1 MFDVFNE
8 EIEVL
13 IKDGLA
19 NLYWY
24 KNDLHKSWQRS
35 GVPVAVIEA
44 IKQLKD
50 ETGKALTKRGQ
61 MDVLYQMLRNGEY
74 NRRLEVSRNFVRIL
88 VEQESFTPQDGNHQ
102 VQKAQLASLRL
113 KDLLAKQNK
122 EQEAKQTA
130 RNVPKRSVAS
140 SYASDLADLQNR
152 FLVAHNMSP
161 QQKGYELEKI
171 FVQLM
176 KLSDIPVIEPFRV
189 AGEQLDG
196 AIKYEG
202 RFYLIE
208 LKWTAAQTDPAQI
221 GQFHYKLSGKMDGRG
236 LFISMSGFTDG
247 VLASLPKGK
256 ELTMMLLDGVHLANV
271 LAGHYR
277 FQQLLDHAIQSIV
290 LRGEIH
296 CSHKIS

>member
-24 KNDLHKSWQRS
+24 KNDLHKAWQRS
-35 GVPVAVIEA
+35 GVPITVIDA
-44 IKQLKD
+44 IKQCKD
-50 ETGKALTKRGQ
+50 EAGKVLSKRSQ
-61 MDVLYQMLRNGEY
+61 MDLLYQKLRGGEY

-88 VEQESFTPQDGNHQ
+88 IQQESFTPQDGNHQ
-102 VQKAQLASLRL
+102 VQKAQFSALRL
-113 KDLLAKQNK
+113 KDLLAKQNR
-122 EQEAKQTA
+122 EREAKQA
-130 RNVPKRSVAS
+130 PASVPPKHTAS
-140 SYASDLADLQNR
+140 SYASDLAALQNR
-152 FLVAHNMSP
+152 FFAAHSMSP

-176 KLSDIPVIEPFRV
+176 KLSNIPVVEPFRIE
-189 AGEQLDG
+189 GEQLDG

-221 GQFHYKLSGKMDGRG
+221 GQFHFKLSGKMDGRG
-236 LFISMSGFTDG
+236 LFISMSGFTNG

-277 FQQLLDHAIQSIV
+277 FQQLLDHAIQSIA